1 MKPIDLDGLFDEKLA
16 LYMEENKGKYTER
29 QWENLIP
36 ALYRKFGDTYV
47 AKIRATPKAYYA
59 AMSDEELVSTFSAHL
74 AEHIPVPDFLCSE
87 LEKRDCTDA
96 LLTLLSEGD
105 GETVL
110 YVINLI
116 GADERAFPVYFS
128 LLTGEAD
135 EDVKDAAA
143 EKLKERADAAKERA
157 VALYR
162 DGVEKEYMLEILARV
177 TARDEEVFRILLDA
191 FLAGGD
197 KLPLHAG
204 YLASDGD
211 ERALPYLMNLIEDRS
226 IGFVEFQE
234 LKYAIEALGGEYDE
248 PRDFSGDKDYLRVED
263 ASLKEGFGKL
273 PKS

>member
-1 MKPIDLDGLFDEKLA
+1 MHGI
-16 LYMEENKGKYTER
+16 
-29 QWENLIP
+29 
-36 ALYRKFGDTYV
+36 
-47 AKIRATPKAYYA
+47 
-59 AMSDEELVSTFSAHL
+59 
-74 AEHIPVPDFLCSE
+74 
-87 LEKRDCTDA
+87 A

-191 FLAGGD
+191 FLAGGE
-197 KLPLHAG
+197 KLPCT
-204 YLASDGD
+204 
-211 ERALPYLMNLIEDRS
+211 RAISPLTGTSAPFLI
-226 IGFVEFQE
+226 
-234 LKYAIEALGGEYDE
+234 
-248 PRDFSGDKDYLRVED
+248 
-263 ASLKEGFGKL
+263 
-273 PKS
+273 